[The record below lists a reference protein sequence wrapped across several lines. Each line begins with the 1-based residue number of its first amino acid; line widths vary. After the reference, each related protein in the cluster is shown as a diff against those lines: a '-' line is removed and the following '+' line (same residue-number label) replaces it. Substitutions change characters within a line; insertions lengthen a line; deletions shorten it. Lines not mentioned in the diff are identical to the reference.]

1 MAIVKHSKY
10 KNTGLLFELLVRQIT
25 TDTMNNT
32 NSPAINTLKK
42 YFVNTELGKEYKLY
56 EQLSTF
62 KNLSEVKSE
71 MVVSSLLEAS
81 AKLDRAEIKKQ
92 RYNLIKEIKKN
103 YDVERFFK
111 AKVNNYKIYAALNNL
126 IENQNSRSITPK
138 DTINNKIT
146 LLEHLIKAPT
156 AVKED
161 TLMEEYMKYPKDVKI
176 LTHRLMLE
184 KFNDKYDHFLPEQ
197 KTILKEIVT
206 SIDNT
211 SKLREFYNTKIVE
224 VQTIIE
230 TKIKTVQFKIEDT
243 TSRYIKIIA
252 KNLGDLPAWHIGAPY
267 QGKAWIFVDE
277 IIVK

>member
-25 TDTMNNT
+25 TDTMSNI
-32 NSPAINTLKK
+32 NSPAIKTLKK

-71 MVVSSLLEAS
+71 MVISSLLEAS

-92 RYNLIKEIKKN
+92 RYNLIKEIKRN
-103 YDVERFFK
+103 YDVEKFFK

-126 IENQNSRSITPK
+126 IENQSNRSITPK

-146 LLEHLIKAPT
+146 LLEHLVKAPVVE
-156 AVKED
+156 AED
-161 TLMEEYMKYPKDVKI
+161 KLMEDYKKAPKDIKI
-176 LTHRLMLE
+176 LTHRIMLE
-184 KFNDKYDHFLPEQ
+184 KFNEKYDHFLPEQ

-206 SIDNT
+206 SIDNA
-211 SKLREFYNTKIVE
+211 SKLRDFYNVKVAE

-230 TKIKTVQFKIEDT
+230 TKITEVKDEV
-243 TSRYIKIIA
+243 IKIKLQEVNKYI
-252 KNLGDLPAWHIGAPY
+252 NP
-267 QGKAWIFVDE
+267 
-277 IIVK
+277 VKKTKK

>member
-1 MAIVKHSKY
+1 MAIIKHSKY

-126 IENQNSRSITPK
+126 IENQNSRNITPK

-230 TKIKTVQFKIEDT
+230 TKIKTVEDQV
-243 TSRYIKIIA
+243 IKIKLQEVNKYITPVE
-252 KNLGDLPAWHIGAPY
+252 KTRRVTNENIVNLLQYYELIHNL
-267 QGKAWIFVDE
+267 
-277 IIVK
+277 

>member
-1 MAIVKHSKY
+1 MAINKHSKY

-25 TDTMNNT
+25 ADTMNNT

-56 EQLSTF
+56 EQLGAF

-71 MVVSSLLEAS
+71 MVISSLLEAS
-81 AKLDRAEIKKQ
+81 AKLDRVEIKTQ

-111 AKVNNYKIYAALNNL
+111 AKVTNYKIYAALNNL
-126 IENQNSRSITPK
+126 IENQNNRSITPA

-146 LLEHLIKAPT
+146 LLEHLIKVPT
-156 AVKED
+156 AVKGD

-184 KFNDKYDHFLPEQ
+184 KFNEKYDHFLPEQ
-197 KTILKEIVT
+197 KIILKEIVT

-211 SKLREFYNTKIVE
+211 SKLRDFYNIKITE
-224 VQTIIE
+224 VQSIIAN
-230 TKIKTVQFKIEDT
+230 KIKSVEDEV
-243 TSRYIKIIA
+243 IKIKLQEVTKYVTTIE
-252 KNLGDLPAWHIGAPY
+252 KSRRVTNENIVNLLQYYELIHNL
-267 QGKAWIFVDE
+267 
-277 IIVK
+277 

>member
-25 TDTMNNT
+25 TDTMSNI
-32 NSPAINTLKK
+32 NSPAIKTLKK

-71 MVVSSLLEAS
+71 MVISSLLEAS

-92 RYNLIKEIKKN
+92 RYNLIKEIKRN
-103 YDVERFFK
+103 YDVEKFFK

-126 IENQNSRSITPK
+126 IENQSNRSITPK

-146 LLEHLIKAPT
+146 LLEHLVKAPVVE
-156 AVKED
+156 AED
-161 TLMEEYMKYPKDVKI
+161 KLMEDYKKAPKDIKI
-176 LTHRLMLE
+176 LTHRIMLE
-184 KFNDKYDHFLPEQ
+184 KFNEKYDHFLPEQ

-206 SIDNT
+206 SIDNA
-211 SKLREFYNTKIVE
+211 SKLRDFYNVKVAE

-230 TKIKTVQFKIEDT
+230 TKITEVKDEV
-243 TSRYIKIIA
+243 IKIKLQEVNKYINPV
-252 KNLGDLPAWHIGAPY
+252 KKTKKVSNENIVNLLQYYELIHNL
-267 QGKAWIFVDE
+267 
-277 IIVK
+277 

>member
-1 MAIVKHSKY
+1 MAINKHSKY

-25 TDTMNNT
+25 ADTMNNT

-56 EQLSTF
+56 EQLGAF

-71 MVVSSLLEAS
+71 MVISSLLEAS
-81 AKLDRAEIKKQ
+81 AKLDRVEIKTQ

-111 AKVNNYKIYAALNNL
+111 AKVTNYKIYAALNNL
-126 IENQNSRSITPK
+126 IENQNNRSITPA

-146 LLEHLIKAPT
+146 LLEHLIKVPT
-156 AVKED
+156 AVKGD

-184 KFNDKYDHFLPEQ
+184 KFNEKYDHFLPEQ
-197 KTILKEIVT
+197 KIILKEIVT

-211 SKLREFYNTKIVE
+211 SKLRDFYNIKITE
-224 VQTIIE
+224 VQSIIAN
-230 TKIKTVQFKIEDT
+230 KIKNVEDEV
-243 TSRYIKIIA
+243 IKIKLQEVTKYVTTIE
-252 KNLGDLPAWHIGAPY
+252 KSRRVTNENIVNLLQYYELIHNL
-267 QGKAWIFVDE
+267 
-277 IIVK
+277 

>member
-1 MAIVKHSKY
+1 MAINKHSKY

-25 TDTMNNT
+25 TDTMNNS

-56 EQLSTF
+56 EQLGTF

-71 MVVSSLLEAS
+71 MVISSLLEAS
-81 AKLDRAEIKKQ
+81 AKLDRAEIKTQ

-103 YDVERFFK
+103 YNVESFFK
-111 AKVNNYKIYAALNNL
+111 AKVTNYKIYAALNNL
-126 IENQNSRSITPK
+126 IENQNNRNITPA

-156 AVKED
+156 AIKGD

-197 KTILKEIVT
+197 KVILKEVVT

-211 SKLREFYNTKIVE
+211 SKLRDFYNIKITE
-224 VQTIIE
+224 VQSTIAE
-230 TKIKTVQFKIEDT
+230 KIKSVDDEV
-243 TSRYIKIIA
+243 IKIKLQEVTKYVTTIE
-252 KNLGDLPAWHIGAPY
+252 KNRR
-267 QGKAWIFVDE
+267 VTNE
-277 IIVK
+277 NIVNLLQYYELIHNL